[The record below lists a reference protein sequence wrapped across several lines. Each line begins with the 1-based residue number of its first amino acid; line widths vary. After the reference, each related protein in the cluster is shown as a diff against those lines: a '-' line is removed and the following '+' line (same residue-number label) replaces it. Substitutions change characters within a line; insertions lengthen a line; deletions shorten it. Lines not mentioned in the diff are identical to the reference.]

1 MVVEPKTRGF
11 ICTTAHPAG
20 CAANVAH
27 QIEYV
32 RENPRF
38 EGVKK
43 ALVIG
48 CSTGYGLATRIAAA
62 FGAGA
67 ATLGVAFE
75 RPASRTR
82 TATAGWYNTAAFER
96 FAQQDGLYAK
106 TVMGDAFSDE
116 IKKQVIDLI
125 RQDLGKVDLV
135 VYSLAAPRRAVG
147 ETTYVSA
154 LKPVGQAFTS
164 KSLDVSKME
173 VTTATIEPATQE
185 EINGTV
191 KVMGGEDWRWW
202 MQALHEA
209 DVLEENAV
217 TVAYSYIGPEVTYP
231 VYHDGTVGLAKRDL
245 AKAAET
251 IGQDLKGMGV
261 RAYISVNKA
270 LVTQASA
277 AIPVVPLYISI
288 LFKIMKEQGTHE
300 GCIEQMYRLLSKK
313 LYVSR
318 PELDAEGFL
327 RLDDW
332 ELAPSVQ
339 EKVRVAWDAICN
351 ENLQTFADIDGFR
364 NGFYQLFG
372 FDVEGVDYQADV
384 DIHVD
389 IPSIDSAA
397 KS

>member
-1 MVVEPKTRGF
+1 MVVEPKIRGF
-11 ICTTAHPAG
+11 ICTTAHPVG

-116 IKKQVIDLI
+116 IKKQVIDII

-135 VYSLAAPRRAVG
+135 VYSLAAPRRTAG

-185 EINGTV
+185 EIDGTV

-202 MQALHEA
+202 MQALREA
-209 DVLEENAV
+209 GVLEENAV
-217 TVAYSYIGPEVTYP
+217 TVAYSYIGPELTYP

-245 AKAAET
+245 AQAAQT
-251 IGQDLKGMGV
+251 IREDLKSIGG
-261 RAYISVNKA
+261 RAFISVNKA

-288 LFKIMKEQGTHE
+288 LFKIMKAQGTHE
-300 GCIEQMYRLLSKK
+300 GCIEQMYRMLSKK
-313 LYVSR
+313 LYISQ
-318 PELDAEGFL
+318 PEVDAEGFL

-332 ELAPSVQ
+332 ELTPAVQ
-339 EKVRVAWDAICN
+339 EKVNTAWESISND
-351 ENLQTFADIDGFR
+351 NLEAFADIDGFKQ
-364 NGFYQLFG
+364 GFYQLFG
-372 FDVEGVDYQADV
+372 FDVEGVDYQEDV
-384 DIHVD
+384 DIHRG
-389 IPSIDSAA
+389 IPSIDA
-397 KS
+397 